1 MKHVFDNKFWHF
13 CTVYPPLWYP
23 YLENHIQFCQNEN
36 DSFLTAI
43 LSLRTLK
50 ILYFIFFTFKSGN
63 INSKGY
69 STEPSVFFLDY
80 FSFLINLR
88 YSLCKILS
96 ICDNLAH
103 PSHSFTYS
111 RHTQGHMWVPNQLWR
126 SAALPERFIWSA
138 GCLGAFQSW
147 KSSSSSHGSTWE
159 GLKVRGHTD
168 EQH

>member
-1 MKHVFDNKFWHF
+1 MYLITSSDISVQYILLSDILILKTIYNSVKMKMIHF
-13 CTVYPPLWYP
+13 LLP
-23 YLENHIQFCQNEN
+23 YSAWGFYISYFSHLNLEI
-36 DSFLTAI
+36 STLKAI
-43 LSLRTLK
+43 LLNPVCL
-50 ILYFIFFTFKSGN
+50 L
-63 INSKGY
+63 
-69 STEPSVFFLDY
+69 LDY

-126 SAALPERFIWSA
+126 SAALPEGFIWSA

-159 GLKVRGHTD
+159 GLKVRGQTD
-168 EQH
+168 EQP